1 MLMAVFGRLPEKTID
16 FKYRLSCMRKSLQD
30 GRYFYAPL
38 AQMGEHSTFNR
49 VAMGPSSIWSM
60 TAWILN
66 FDNRR

>member
-1 MLMAVFGRLPEKTID
+1 MSEGRSFGRLPEID
-16 FKYRLSCMRKSLQD
+16 HRFQVPLILNEV
-30 GRYFYAPL
+30 GGIFYAPL

-49 VAMGPSSIWSM
+49 VAMGSNLVWSM

>member
-38 AQMGEHSTFNR
+38 AQLGEHSTFNR
-49 VAMGPSSIWSM
+49 VAVSSNLTWGS
-60 TAWILN
+60 TAWI
-66 FDNRR
+66 FVK

>member
-38 AQMGEHSTFNR
+38 AQLGEHSTFNR
-49 VAMGPSSIWSM
+49 VAMGPRS
-60 TAWILN
+60 TLR
-66 FDNRR
+66 FGRC